1 MPTQAQYGARSRP
14 VCRYPAAELF
24 HMLRK
29 LIHLLIPALLC
40 TALLA
45 EAVYQEPDDFLR
57 EMFSGNVPEPDVI
70 WLSGERKEF
79 VKQLLGHRYSSLR
92 VRYWRQNQ
100 RSAWVLEE
108 IGKDLPITI
117 GLVINDG
124 LLEQIKVLVFRE
136 SRGWEIRH
144 PFFTDQFKR
153 ARLDEDNALD
163 RDIDGISGATLSVR
177 AMKKMAALALFLDA
191 ELRKQDVAPSP

>member
-1 MPTQAQYGARSRP
+1 
-14 VCRYPAAELF
+14 
-24 HMLRK
+24 MLRK
-29 LIHLLIPALLC
+29 LLLLLISALVC

-45 EAVYQEPDDFLR
+45 EAVYQQPDDFLS
-57 EMFSGNVPEPDVI
+57 ETFSGNVPEPALI

-79 VKQLLGHRYSSLR
+79 VKQLLGHRYPSLR
-92 VRYWRQNQ
+92 VRYWRHNQ

-108 IGKDLPITI
+108 IGKDLPITF

-144 PFFTDQFKR
+144 PFFTDQFKG
-153 ARLDEDNALD
+153 ARLDEDNTLD
-163 RDIDGISGATLSVR
+163 GDIDGISGATLSVR
-177 AMKKMAALALFLDA
+177 AMKKMATLALFLDA

>member
-1 MPTQAQYGARSRP
+1 
-14 VCRYPAAELF
+14 
-24 HMLRK
+24 MLRK
-29 LIHLLIPALLC
+29 LLFLLIPALLC
-40 TALLA
+40 TTLLA

-57 EMFSGNVPEPDVI
+57 ETFSGKVPEPAVI
-70 WLSGERKEF
+70 WLSGERKQF
-79 VKQLLGHRYSSLR
+79 AKQLLGHRYPSLR

-144 PFFTDQFKR
+144 PFFTDQFKD
-153 ARLDEDNALD
+153 ARLDEDNTLD

-177 AMKKMAALALFLDA
+177 AVKKMATLALFLDA

>member
-1 MPTQAQYGARSRP
+1 
-14 VCRYPAAELF
+14 
-24 HMLRK
+24 MLRK
-29 LIHLLIPALLC
+29 LLLLLIAALLC
-40 TALLA
+40 TTLLA
-45 EAVYQEPDDFLR
+45 EAVYQEPDDFLS
-57 EMFSGNVPEPDVI
+57 EAFAGKVPEPAVI
-70 WLSGERKEF
+70 WLSGERKAL
-79 VKQLLGHRYSSLR
+79 VKRLLGHRYPSLR
-92 VRYWRQNQ
+92 VRYWRDNQ

-124 LLEQIKVLVFRE
+124 SLQQIKVLVFRE

-144 PFFTDQFKR
+144 PFFTDQFKS
-153 ARLDEDNALD
+153 ARLDEDNTLD

-191 ELRKQDVAPSP
+191 ELRKQDVASSP